1 LKIYGRT
8 TSFNVQKVLWFLD
21 ELEVAYEHIQ
31 LGGRFGGLDTPE
43 FSELNPM
50 KKVPLLVDGDNVIW
64 ESHTILRYLSASY
77 GGSKWYSMDAYE
89 RSVYERWM
97 DWSHVLFQPAFMGTF
112 WGYYRVPA
120 SKRDMVSVN
129 NELSECLKCLD
140 TLNET
145 LAKSEYLAGSS
156 ITLGDICAGSVIYR
170 LISQGLNIQLP
181 PNVQQW
187 YTALKSRKGYKQWIM
202 SDFSE
207 LAGREDF

>member
-21 ELEVAYEHIQ
+21 ELGVSYEHIQ
-31 LGGRFGGLDTPE
+31 LGGRFGGLDTEE
-43 FSELNPM
+43 FSKLNPM

-64 ESHTILRYLSASY
+64 ESHTILRYLSARY
-77 GGSKWYSMDAYE
+77 GGSDWYSKDAYE

-97 DWSHVLFQPAFMGTF
+97 DWSHVIFQPAFMGTF

-120 SKRDMVSVN
+120 SRRDMVEVN
-129 NELSECLKCLD
+129 NDLSKCVQCLN
-140 TLNET
+140 TLNEV
-145 LAKSEYLAGSS
+145 LSQSEYLAGPS
-156 ITLGDICAGSVIYR
+156 ITLSDICVGSVIYR
-170 LISQGLNIQLP
+170 LTSQGLSIVLP
-181 PNVQQW
+181 PNVSQW
-187 YTALKSRKGYKQWIM
+187 YETLKSREGYKQWIM